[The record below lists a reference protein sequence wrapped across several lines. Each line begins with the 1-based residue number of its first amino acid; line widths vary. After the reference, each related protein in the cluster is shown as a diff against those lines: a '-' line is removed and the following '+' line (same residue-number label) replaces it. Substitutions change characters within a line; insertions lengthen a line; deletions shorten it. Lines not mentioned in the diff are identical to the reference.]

1 MTGPE
6 ARSCRRLRRTFR
18 TSVQPIANIGGGG
31 SQNADIQFIING
43 TDLAKLDTYSKQ
55 LVARVK
61 KLPGVVDVDTS
72 MNAGKPEMSVRVD
85 RPKAADMGVQISDA
99 DALRLLVGGD
109 QGDDPQRGR
118 RAVRV
123 HLRAQQADRGTRS
136 RPSRADGSLFPPRR
150 RVARQRRQLLAGS
163 APSDINRLNRQR
175 QVTVFANLLPNAS
188 QAEDRT
194 R

>member
-1 MTGPE
+1 M
-6 ARSCRRLRRTFR
+6 
-18 TSVQPIANIGGGG
+18 QPIANIGGGG